1 MSQREVWIVA
11 AKRTPIGKFQGK
23 LAPVEATTLGSAAI
37 SAVMKI
43 TGIDASLVDEV
54 LMGCVL
60 TAGCRQAPA
69 RQAALGAGLPD
80 SIPCTTINKVCGSGM
95 KTVMLASTLIR
106 SGEMNCVIAGGMES
120 MTNAPYLLPQ
130 AREGIRIGH
139 STCFDHMFLD
149 GLQDAY
155 EGHLMGMYG
164 QQIADQLAFSREQM
178 DEWAVLSARR
188 AMAAQLRGAFE
199 AEMCRIS
206 VDNTVL
212 LEADELPQSINIEKI
227 PRLKPAFSP
236 NGSITAANSSAISDG
251 AAALILMEKQMALS
265 LGLKP
270 LAKIKGQTTAA
281 RKPSEFTLAPVNAI
295 DDLLDK
301 VGWSAHQ
308 VDGWEIN
315 EAFAVTTQIAMQQL
329 NLDPVKVNVNGGAC
343 ALGHPIGASG
353 SRILVTL
360 VHSLMSQK
368 SNCSLGDKPL
378 RGVAAL
384 CIGGGEATA
393 IAIEIPV

>member
-37 SAVMKI
+37 SAVMGI
-43 TGIDASLVDEV
+43 TAIDASLVDEV

-95 KTVMLASTLIR
+95 KTVMLASTLIQ

-120 MTNAPYLLPQ
+120 MTNAPYLLTK

-139 STCFDHMFLD
+139 STCYDHMFLD

-155 EGHLMGMYG
+155 EGHLMGVYG
-164 QQIADQLAFSREQM
+164 QQIADQLEFSREQM
-178 DEWAVLSARR
+178 DEWAVLSAQR

-199 AEMCRIS
+199 AEVCPIS

-227 PRLKPAFSP
+227 PLLKPAFSP
-236 NGSITAANSSAISDG
+236 DGSITAANSSAISDG

-270 LAKIKGQTTAA
+270 LAKIKGQTTVA

-295 DDLLDK
+295 HDLLDK
-301 VGWSAHQ
+301 VGWNAHQ

-315 EAFAVTTQIAMQQL
+315 EAFAVVTQIAMQQL

-353 SRILVTL
+353 ARILVTL

-368 SNCSLGDKPL
+368 SDRTPGDRPL
-378 RGVAAL
+378 RGVAAI